1 MRMGMGSGMGMGMG
15 TSQAR
20 GTFVQEETGFEGFD
34 RRVLWRLLGY
44 LARDRRRL
52 LAAAVAVLVVAGTTM
67 AQPALIGLAI
77 DDGIRARDA
86 GVLTMAGL
94 AFLAVTL
101 GQAGATA
108 AQLVINASIGQSMLQ
123 AMRMEMFRK
132 YQSLPLGFY
141 DRQIT
146 GRLIGRMASDVEQI
160 GEAVTEG
167 AIGLVADVVI
177 LIGILVAMALLSWE
191 LTLIAIAVSPL
202 MLLSGVVF
210 ARVAQAAYRVMRT
223 RTSTLNGVLAESILG
238 MRVIQ
243 AFTREDVNAR
253 RFDEVNHAQARSQ
266 MRAMTVSSSA
276 EPAVEVFT
284 AISTGL
290 VLWLGGSFVL
300 DGSDTVTLGVV
311 TAFVLYI
318 ERFFGP
324 VQELATRWGAIQ
336 AAMTSAERVFEILDT
351 DETMHDEPDARELP
365 RVRGEVRFERVSF
378 AYEAGRPVLHEAEI
392 VAKPGDR
399 IALVGATGAGKTTI
413 INLLLRFY
421 DASAGSVRID
431 GHDVR
436 RVSQASLRRQ
446 IGLVLQEPFLFSGSI
461 HDNIAYGR
469 ADATREEVIEVA
481 RAVRLHEFVDSLPFG
496 YDTPIEERGGGLS
509 TGQRQLVSFARAL
522 LTDPR
527 VLVLDEAT
535 SSVDTQTEGIIQDAM
550 ETMMRGR
557 TSFVIAHRLSTVR
570 NATEVLVLDQGRI
583 VERGTHAQLLAKA
596 GLYYNLYTLGL
607 STGGEDIDAAALR
620 GKGSGQGAD

>member
-1 MRMGMGSGMGMGMG
+1 MRMGLGSGMGSGMGMG

-20 GTFVQEETGFEGFD
+20 GTFVQEESGFEGFD
-34 RRVLWRLLGY
+34 RRVLLRLLGY

-52 LAAAVAVLVVAGTTM
+52 LIAIATVLVVAGTTM

-77 DDGIRARDA
+77 DDGIRAGDA
-86 GVLTMAGL
+86 GVLTVAAL
-94 AFLAVTL
+94 LFLAVTL
-101 GQAGATA
+101 GQAGGTA
-108 AQLVINASIGQSMLQ
+108 VQLVVNADLGQRMLQ

-146 GRLIGRMASDVEQI
+146 GRLIGRMASDVEQV

-167 AIGLVADVVI
+167 AIGLVADMAI

-191 LTLIAIAVSPL
+191 LTLIAVAVTPF
-202 MLLSGVVF
+202 MLLSGIVF

-253 RFDEVNHAQARSQ
+253 RFDEVNHAQAQSQ
-266 MRAMTVSSSA
+266 MRAMTVTSSA

-351 DETMHDEPDARELP
+351 DETMHDEADARELP
-365 RVRGEVRFERVSF
+365 PVRGEVRFERVSF
-378 AYEAGRPVLHEAEI
+378 AYEAGRPVLHDAEI

-436 RVSQASLRRQ
+436 GVSQASLRRQ

-469 ADATREEVIEVA
+469 AEATREEVIEVA
-481 RAVRLHEFVDSLPFG
+481 KAVRLHEFVESLPFG

-570 NATEVLVLDQGRI
+570 NATEVLVMDQGRI

-620 GKGSGQGAD
+620 TGD

>member
-1 MRMGMGSGMGMGMG
+1 MRMGMGSGMGMG

-108 AQLVINASIGQSMLQ
+108 AQLLINAGIGQSMLQ

-253 RFDEVNHAQARSQ
+253 RFDEVNHEQARAQ
-266 MRAMTVSSSA
+266 MRAMTVTSSA
-276 EPAVEVFT
+276 EPAVELFT

-365 RVRGEVRFERVSF
+365 RVRGEVRFDRVSF

-399 IALVGATGAGKTTI
+399 VALVGATGAGKTTI

-421 DASAGSVRID
+421 DASSGSVRID

-436 RVSQASLRRQ
+436 RISQASLRRQ

-481 RAVRLHEFVDSLPFG
+481 KAVRLHEFVDSLPFG

-620 GKGSGQGAD
+620 DKGSR

>member
-1 MRMGMGSGMGMGMG
+1 MKMGMQ
-15 TSQAR
+15 TALAR
-20 GTFVQEETGFEGFD
+20 GTYAQEESEYQAFD
-34 RRVLWRLLGY
+34 RRLLLRLLGY

-52 LAAAVAVLVVAGTTM
+52 AIATVTVLAVAGTTM
-67 AQPALIGLAI
+67 VQPALIGLAI
-77 DDGIRARDA
+77 DDGIRAGDT
-86 GVLTMAGL
+86 GVLTVVAL
-94 AFLAVTL
+94 IFLGMTL

-108 AQLVINASIGQSMLQ
+108 IQLVVNASLGQNMLQ
-123 AMRMEMFRK
+123 AMRLEMFRK
-132 YQSLPLGFY
+132 YQALPLRFY

-167 AIGLVADVVI
+167 AIGLVADMAI
-177 LIGILVAMALLSWE
+177 LIGIIVAMALLSWQ
-191 LTLIAIAVSPL
+191 LTLIAVAVSPL
-202 MLLSGVVF
+202 MLLSGIVF
-210 ARVAQAAYRVMRT
+210 ARAAQAAYRVLRT
-223 RTSTLNGVLAESILG
+223 RSSTLNGVIAESILG
-238 MRVIQ
+238 MRVVQ
-243 AFTREDVNAR
+243 AFTREAENAR
-253 RFDEVNHAQARSQ
+253 RFDEVNQAQARAQ
-266 MRAMTVSSSA
+266 LRAMTVSSSA

-290 VLWLGGSFVL
+290 VLWIGGSLVL
-300 DGSDTVTLGVV
+300 GESDTVTLGVI
-311 TAFVLYI
+311 TAFVLYV

-324 VQELATRWGAIQ
+324 VQELAARWGAMQ

-351 DETMHDEPDARELP
+351 DETIHDQPDAGELP
-365 RVRGEVRFERVSF
+365 HVRGEVRFDHVSF
-378 AYEAGRPVLHEAEI
+378 AYEAGRPVLHDANI
-392 VAKPGDR
+392 VARPGDR

-421 DASAGSVRID
+421 ETSAGSVRID

-436 RVSQASLRRQ
+436 SVSQASLRRQ

-469 ADATREEVIEVA
+469 ADATRAEVIQVA
-481 RAVRLHEFVDSLPFG
+481 KAVRLHEFVDSLPFS

-535 SSVDTQTEGIIQDAM
+535 SSVDTQTEGVIQDAM

-596 GLYYNLYTLGL
+596 GLYHNLYTLGL

-620 GKGSGQGAD
+620 RRDSQKSEGTRE